1 MTECP
6 ITPLGDK
13 IIILPQEEGE
23 QTYGNIIIPDAGQ
36 EKPEMGKVYK
46 GKVVKIMEFGA
57 FVNFLGKQDGLVH
70 ISELAAKR
78 VAKVGDVV
86 KEGDEVSV
94 KVVGFD
100 RGKVKLSMK
109 QASA

>member
-1 MTECP
+1 MA
-6 ITPLGDK
+6 D
-13 IIILPQEEGE
+13 EG
-23 QTYGNIIIPDAGQ
+23 QNYSMFNSR
-36 EKPEMGKVYK
+36 
-46 GKVVKIMEFGA
+46 
-57 FVNFLGKQDGLVH
+57 LLVD
-70 ISELAAKR
+70 
-78 VAKVGDVV
+78 VVGDVV